1 MSDLLINTQD
11 AYTTWGVRM
20 GEGFLDVLG
29 ASSPMKEFIENKSRL
44 EHGKR
49 VIINDPK
56 IDEREITLS
65 FTIEGNSQSDYQA
78 KKKAFFEE
86 LYKGV
91 VDIQVPANSNE
102 IYHLIYL
109 GKSVAYAQ
117 SLDHTFGKI
126 SAKLIKLKT
135 FLIKIISC
143 KSNRYKAII
152 DC

>member
-20 GEGFLDVLG
+20 GDGFLDVLG

-126 SAKLIKLKT
+126 SAK
-135 FLIKIISC
+135 FNEPNPA
-143 KSNRYKAII
+143 NRT
-152 DC
+152 

>member
-1 MSDLLINTQD
+1 MNELLINGEN

-20 GEGFLDVLG
+20 GEGFLDVIG
-29 ASSPMKEFIENKSRL
+29 ASAPMKDFIENKSRL

-49 VIINDPK
+49 VIINNPK
-56 IDEREITLS
+56 VDEREITLS

-78 KKKAFFEE
+78 KKKAFFDE

-117 SLDHTFGKI
+117 SLNRTFGKI
-126 SAKLIKLKT
+126 SAK
-135 FLIKIISC
+135 F
-143 KSNRYKAII
+143 N
-152 DC
+152 

>member
-117 SLDHTFGKI
+117 SLDHTFDKI
-126 SAKLIKLKT
+126 SAK
-135 FLIKIISC
+135 FNE
-143 KSNRYKAII
+143 SNPANRT
-152 DC
+152 

>member
-11 AYTTWGVRM
+11 AYTTGGVRM

-117 SLDHTFGKI
+117 SLDQTFGKI
-126 SAKLIKLKT
+126 SAK
-135 FLIKIISC
+135 FNEPNPA
-143 KSNRYKAII
+143 NRT
-152 DC
+152 

>member
-65 FTIEGNSQSDYQA
+65 FTIEGNL
-78 KKKAFFEE
+78 KNCIK
-86 LYKGV
+86 V
-91 VDIQVPANSNE
+91 W
-102 IYHLIYL
+102 LIFKFRL
-109 GKSVAYAQ
+109 TVMR
-117 SLDHTFGKI
+117 F
-126 SAKLIKLKT
+126 
-135 FLIKIISC
+135 II
-143 KSNRYKAII
+143 
-152 DC
+152 

>member
-44 EHGKR
+44 EHGIR

-126 SAKLIKLKT
+126 SAK
-135 FLIKIISC
+135 FNEPNPA
-143 KSNRYKAII
+143 NRT
-152 DC
+152 

>member
-65 FTIEGNSQSDYQA
+65 FTIEGNFQSDYQA

-117 SLDHTFGKI
+117 SLDQTFGKI
-126 SAKLIKLKT
+126 SAK
-135 FLIKIISC
+135 FNEPNPA
-143 KSNRYKAII
+143 NRT
-152 DC
+152 

>member
-29 ASSPMKEFIENKSRL
+29 ASSPIKEFIENKSRL

-117 SLDHTFGKI
+117 SLDQTFGKI
-126 SAKLIKLKT
+126 SAKFNEPNPASRT
-135 FLIKIISC
+135 
-143 KSNRYKAII
+143 
-152 DC
+152 

>member
-29 ASSPMKEFIENKSRL
+29 ASSPIKEFIENKSRL

-117 SLDHTFGKI
+117 SLDQTFGKI
-126 SAKLIKLKT
+126 SAK
-135 FLIKIISC
+135 FNEPNPA
-143 KSNRYKAII
+143 NRT
-152 DC
+152 

>member
-49 VIINDPK
+49 VIINDPQ

-126 SAKLIKLKT
+126 SAK
-135 FLIKIISC
+135 FNEPNPA
-143 KSNRYKAII
+143 NRT
-152 DC
+152 